1 MADDDEVYTNIR
13 AVTALRDLI
22 GQAVVDITGNDPDDE
37 DGIYVEF
44 FFADGTA
51 LRFPI
56 DPARG
61 FVIRGR

>member
-22 GQAVVDITGNDPDDE
+22 GQAVVDITGNDPDDDE
-37 DGIYVEF
+37 AFVEILF
-44 FFADGTA
+44 GDGTA

-56 DPARG
+56 DPERG
-61 FVIRGR
+61 FTIR